1 MVFKLTMKK
10 LILLLLLI
18 PVFINAQ
25 EVDSFKSKDG
35 TEIFFQQF
43 GDSGETIVLLSGGP
57 GLNPY
62 YLEPLYDELKK
73 KYKCILLHQRG
84 TGESL
89 IEKVDQESLTVQK
102 YIDDLNGLFIKLGN
116 EKLILVGHSW
126 GGMLSFSY
134 AANEPDKVKKVI
146 LLNTG
151 GVTDT
156 FYTWFGSN
164 INMRL
169 HKEDAD
175 LLQEQI
181 DNKRSTLVAIWPG
194 YFFSREIALKT
205 RPPLDYKFYNQLG
218 INPLASGDWRKRS
231 KDRVNKLKNFKGPID
246 LITGRQDPVGESVVY
261 EAKSILPQLK
271 YTFIEQCGHFPWIE
285 GEKQVETFY
294 RLFDES
300 MNF

>member
-1 MVFKLTMKK
+1 MLKRIVV
-10 LILLLLLI
+10 LLFSFVLS
-18 PVFINAQ
+18 INGQ

-43 GDSGETIVLLSGGP
+43 GNSGKTIVLLSGGP

-62 YLEPLYDELKK
+62 YLEPLYNELKK

-89 IEKVDQESLTVQK
+89 LNEVSQEYLTVQK
-102 YIDDLNGLFIKLGN
+102 YIDDLNGLYKKLGN
-116 EKLILVGHSW
+116 EKLVLVGHSW

-134 AANEPDKVKKVI
+134 AANEPEKVKKVI

-151 GVTDT
+151 GVTDA

-169 HKEDAD
+169 QQEDTD
-175 LLQEQI
+175 LYQEQI
-181 DNKRSTLVAIWPG
+181 DNKRSTLIAIWPG
-194 YFFSREIALKT
+194 YFFDREIALKT
-205 RPPLDYKFYNQLG
+205 RPPLDYKFRNQVG
-218 INPLASGDWRKRS
+218 INPLASGDWRRRS
-231 KDRVNKLKNFKGPID
+231 ADRVNKLKNYKGPID

-261 EAKSILPQLK
+261 EAKSIIPQLK

-285 GEKQVETFY
+285 GEKQAKTFY
-294 RLFDES
+294 KLFDES

>member
-1 MVFKLTMKK
+1 MLKRIVV
-10 LILLLLLI
+10 LLFSFVLS
-18 PVFINAQ
+18 INGQ

-43 GDSGETIVLLSGGP
+43 GNSGKTIVLLSGGP

-62 YLEPLYDELKK
+62 YLEPLYNELKK

-89 IEKVDQESLTVQK
+89 LNEVSKEYLTVQK
-102 YIDDLNGLFIKLGN
+102 YIDDLNGLYKKLGN
-116 EKLILVGHSW
+116 EKLVLVGHSW

-134 AANEPDKVKKVI
+134 AANEPEKVKKVI

-151 GVTDT
+151 GVTDA

-169 HKEDAD
+169 QQEDTD
-175 LLQEQI
+175 LYQEQI
-181 DNKRSTLVAIWPG
+181 DNKRSTLIAIWPG
-194 YFFSREIALKT
+194 YFFDREIALKT
-205 RPPLDYKFYNQLG
+205 RPPVDYKFRNQAG

-231 KDRVNKLKNFKGPID
+231 ADRVNKLKNYKGPID

-261 EAKSILPQLK
+261 EAKSIIPQLK

-285 GEKQVETFY
+285 GEKQAEIFY
-294 RLFDES
+294 KLFNES

>member
-1 MVFKLTMKK
+1 MLKRIVV
-10 LILLLLLI
+10 LLFSFVLS
-18 PVFINAQ
+18 INGQ

-43 GDSGETIVLLSGGP
+43 GNSGKTIVLLSGGP

-62 YLEPLYDELKK
+62 YLEPLYNELKK

-84 TGESL
+84 TGESFL
-89 IEKVDQESLTVQK
+89 NEVSQEYLTVQK
-102 YIDDLNGLFIKLGN
+102 YIDDLNGLYKKLGN
-116 EKLILVGHSW
+116 EKLVLVGHSW

-134 AANEPDKVKKVI
+134 AANEPEKVKKVI

-151 GVTDT
+151 GVTDA

-169 HKEDAD
+169 QQEDTD
-175 LLQEQI
+175 LYQEQI
-181 DNKRSTLVAIWPG
+181 DNKRSTLIAIWPG
-194 YFFSREIALKT
+194 YFFDREIALKT
-205 RPPLDYKFYNQLG
+205 RPPLDYKFRNQAG

-231 KDRVNKLKNFKGPID
+231 ADRVNKLKNYKGPID

-261 EAKSILPQLK
+261 EAKSIIPQLK

-285 GEKQVETFY
+285 GEKQAEIFY
-294 RLFDES
+294 KLFDES

>member
-1 MVFKLTMKK
+1 MLKRIVV
-10 LILLLLLI
+10 LLFSFVLS
-18 PVFINAQ
+18 INGQ

-43 GDSGETIVLLSGGP
+43 GNSGKTIVLLSGGP

-62 YLEPLYDELKK
+62 YLEPLYNELKK

-84 TGESL
+84 TGESFL
-89 IEKVDQESLTVQK
+89 NEVSQEYLTVQK
-102 YIDDLNGLFIKLGN
+102 YIDDLNGLYKKLGN
-116 EKLILVGHSW
+116 EKLVLVGHSW

-134 AANEPDKVKKVI
+134 AANEPEKVKKVI

-151 GVTDT
+151 GVTDA

-169 HKEDAD
+169 QQEDTD
-175 LLQEQI
+175 LYQEQI
-181 DNKRSTLVAIWPG
+181 DNKRSTLIAIWPG
-194 YFFSREIALKT
+194 YFFDREIALKT
-205 RPPLDYKFYNQLG
+205 RPPLDYKFRNQVG

-231 KDRVNKLKNFKGPID
+231 ADRVNKLKNYKGPID

-261 EAKSILPQLK
+261 EAKSIIPQLK

-285 GEKQVETFY
+285 GEKQAEIFY
-294 RLFDES
+294 KLFDES

>member
-1 MVFKLTMKK
+1 MKK

-89 IEKVDQESLTVQK
+89 IEKVNQESLTVQK
-102 YIDDLNGLFIKLGN
+102 YIDDLNGLFLKLGN

-169 HKEDAD
+169 HKEDTD

-285 GEKQVETFY
+285 GEKQAETFY